1 MAAPTL
7 GPNFGRV
14 GISFMR
20 MALHPSENATYNEK
34 GNKELDIVVRTLIR
48 MYRTLF
54 GVRTNPLGVANP
66 HRAIDIPD
74 VVKFV
79 LTVSSFGHFMV
90 LVPMGEPLAE
100 KMARDTIYP
109 TEAIHAF
116 LAFRDKT
123 DIDPNGETLET
134 HLTGPNAHNWP
145 YLVAYDHD
153 GSGKKHM
160 IFTTTNVRSLVS
172 FLDTLLGAGRAFEYA
187 TANYRPPAHE
197 RFRRI

>member
-1 MAAPTL
+1 
-7 GPNFGRV
+7 
-14 GISFMR
+14 MR
-20 MALHPSENATYNEK
+20 SALLPAENATYNEK

-48 MYRTLF
+48 MFRTTF
-54 GVRTNPLGVANP
+54 GVRTNPPGVANP

-74 VVKFV
+74 EVKFV

-100 KMARDTIYP
+100 KMARDSIYP
-109 TEAIHAF
+109 DDAIHAF
-116 LAFRDKT
+116 LAFRDKP
-123 DIDPNGETLET
+123 DIDPNGETCEAF
-134 HLTGPNAHNWP
+134 LTSPHPHGWP

-160 IFTTTNVRSLVS
+160 IFTTTNFRSLVS
-172 FLDTLLGAGRAFEYA
+172 FIDTLLGARYAFENA
-187 TANYRPPAHE
+187 TALTRPPAHE

>member
-7 GPNFGRV
+7 PPNFGRA
-14 GISFMR
+14 GIRFWRST
-20 MALHPSENATYNEK
+20 LHPAENATYNEK

-54 GVRTNPLGVANP
+54 GVSTNPPGVANP

-79 LTVSSFGHFMV
+79 LTVTTFGHYMV
-90 LVPMGEPLAE
+90 LIPMAEPLAE
-100 KMARDTIYP
+100 KMARDS
-109 TEAIHAF
+109 EGAIHAF
-116 LAFRDKT
+116 LAFRDNP
-123 DIDPNGETLET
+123 DIDPNGETYET
-134 HLTGPNAHNWP
+134 FLTSPQAP
-145 YLVAYDHD
+145 DYPFLVAYDHD

-160 IFTTTNVRSLVS
+160 IFTTTSPRILVS
-172 FLDTLLGAGRAFEYA
+172 FLDTLLGAGRAFENE
-187 TANYRPPAHE
+187 TALTRPPAHE